1 MPQFVEAY
9 EQWEGRTVVDR
20 DGEKIG
26 KVKEIYE
33 DQHTGKPEWATVSAG
48 LFGLKSHFAPLAG
61 AAPAGSGI
69 QLAVTKDQVKDA
81 PGVEANG
88 ELSEQEERHLFEHY
102 GVPYT
107 TAGSTTAQG
116 TPRGAPG
123 SGADPVI
130 ARSEQEAQVGTAQGA
145 RGRVRLRRY
154 IVTRVQETVPE
165 GREETR
171 PGREPRP

>member
-1 MPQFVEAY
+1 MPQFVETY

-33 DQHTGKPEWATVSAG
+33 DQSTGKPEWATVSAG

-61 AAPAGSGI
+61 AVPAGSGV

-116 TPRGAPG
+116 TPRGAHG
-123 SGADPVI
+123 SGADP
-130 ARSEQEAQVGTAQGA
+130 AMTRSEQGA
-145 RGRVRLRRY
+145 RVGAAGHVRLRRY
-154 IVTRVQETVPE
+154 IVTQVQETVPE

-171 PGREPRP
+171 PGRDPRP